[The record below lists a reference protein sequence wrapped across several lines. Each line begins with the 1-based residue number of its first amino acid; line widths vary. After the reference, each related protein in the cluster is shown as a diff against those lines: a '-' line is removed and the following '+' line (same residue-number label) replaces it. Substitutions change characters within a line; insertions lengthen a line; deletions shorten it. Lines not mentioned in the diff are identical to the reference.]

1 MNRDYVFMSVVATR
15 EEMERLRDLVEEGVL
30 RGMVDG
36 CWDFDDALGA
46 YERMGS
52 HRARG
57 KVVVRI

>member
-1 MNRDYVFMSVVATR
+1 MSVVATR